1 MPAPTSS
8 VSPTRIAVIGAGP
21 AGLMAAEQIANAG
34 LAVEVFDAMPSVARK
49 FLLAGIGGM
58 NITHSE
64 GYEQFVTRY
73 GAEQAQLK
81 PLLDRFTPDQLRNWI
96 HELGIETFVGTSG
109 RVFPTD
115 MKAAPLLRAWLTR
128 LKQHG
133 VVFHQRH
140 RWTGWADCSNSQ
152 PDAQPPA
159 DCSDLT
165 WQFETRDGSLQ
176 RQFDA
181 VVLALGGAS
190 WKRLGSDG
198 AWRPW
203 LDASGINSKPLVAA
217 NCGFE
222 VNWSDYLKKNFA
234 GAPLKQVALSVR
246 GPDGKTVKRTGEF
259 IISEYGIEGSLVYAL
274 SRPIREQLMA
284 GNDPHLCLDWLPNLS
299 MDELQKKLSQPR
311 GKLSFSNW
319 LRKKLKLPAIANT
332 LLRDCVEKFDPN
344 NFQQLA
350 QALKAMPIQPTSTRP
365 VDEAISSAGGL
376 CWDEVNEQLMLKQLP
391 GVFVAGE
398 MIDWEAPTG
407 GYLLTACFATGKA
420 AGLGVVEQSKATL
433 G

>member
-1 MPAPTSS
+1 MPAAASHSPTS
-8 VSPTRIAVIGAGP
+8 RIAVIGAGP
-21 AGLMAAEQIANAG
+21 AGLMAAEQIADAG
-34 LAVEVFDAMPSVARK
+34 HSVEVFDAMPSVARK

-73 GAEQAQLK
+73 GAEQTQLK
-81 PLLDRFTPDQLRNWI
+81 PILDKLPPEQLRSWI
-96 HELGIETFVGTSG
+96 HDLGIETFVGTSG

-115 MKAAPLLRAWLTR
+115 MKAAPLLRVWLTR
-128 LKQHG
+128 LKQNG

-140 RWTGWADCSNSQ
+140 RWIGWKAVDSVSS
-152 PDAQPPA
+152 
-159 DCSDLT
+159 CSDLV
-165 WQFETRDGSLQ
+165 WRFETREGTVE
-176 RQFDA
+176 RQFDS

-198 AWRPW
+198 AWQPW
-203 LDASGINSKPLVAA
+203 LGEAGISNRPLLAA

-222 VNWSDYLKKNFA
+222 VTWSDYLKNNFA

-246 GPDGKTVKRTGEF
+246 TPAGETIKRTGEF

-274 SRPIREQLMA
+274 SRPVREQILA
-284 GNDPHLCLDWLPNLS
+284 GKDPQLTLDWLPNL
-299 MDELQKKLSQPR
+299 DEKALSAKLRQPR

-332 LLRDCVEKFDPN
+332 LLRDCIEDFDPN
-344 NFQQLA
+344 NMEQLA
-350 QALKAMPIQPTSTRP
+350 SALKAMPIKPHATRP
-365 VDEAISSAGGL
+365 IDEAISSAGGI
-376 CWDEVNEQLMLKQLP
+376 CWDELDDKLMLKKLP
-391 GVFVAGE
+391 GVFAAGE

-420 AGLGVVEQSKATL
+420 AGTGVVAFSR
-433 G
+433 